1 MVGCRF
7 YFTRKKENM
16 NALQN
21 TRVVLAS
28 VGNTAATTARTA
40 LIDTKNASSCKLIVA
55 TSASTNTNA
64 TNITV
69 AVTSGANG
77 TSTTD
82 YTSVGSS
89 ATPTGAFARVLD
101 VDMRGK
107 DRYLYVTVTPGT
119 TTNDPVS
126 VHSIVGVMEMG
137 VTPDYSTTQ
146 VGNVAL

>member
-1 MVGCRF
+1 
-7 YFTRKKENM
+7 M

-28 VGNTAATTARTA
+28 VTNTAATTPRTA
-40 LIDTKNASSCKLIVA
+40 LIDTLNASSCKLIVA

-69 AVTSGANG
+69 AVTTGSNS
-77 TSTTD
+77 TSTTG

-89 ATPTGAFARVLD
+89 ASAQGAVARVID
-101 VDMRGK
+101 IDMRGK

-126 VHSIVGVMEMG
+126 VSSIVGIMEVG
-137 VTPDYSTTQ
+137 VAPDNSTTQ
-146 VGNVAL
+146 VGNTVL